1 MRRLSTIAEV
11 RAERGAYSSLGLVP
25 TMGSLHEG
33 HLSLVRR
40 ARAECGAVLV
50 SIFVNPSQFGP
61 GEDLDAYPRDL
72 AGDLERLEGAGAD
85 IVFTPAAAEIY
96 PAGFDTRIEVGAVAR
111 PLEGAARPGHFEGV
125 ATVVAK
131 LLNIAQPTHA
141 YFGQKD
147 AQQAAVIRRM
157 ARDLDLPCEI
167 VVAPTV
173 REKDGVAMSSRNA
186 YLAPAERELA
196 QALFVALTAARVRF
210 YEGETDARALR
221 QAALDVL
228 ALVPE
233 IKVDYVSIADPETM
247 AELDVAKRGAVVSLA
262 VRIGKARLIDNLVL
276 EVGPFFPSAADR

>member
-1 MRRLSTIAEV
+1 VRRLNTITEV
-11 RAERGAYSSLGLVP
+11 RAARGGYSSLGLVP
-25 TMGSLHEG
+25 TMGFLHEG

-40 ARAECGAVLV
+40 AKAECGAAMV

-61 GEDLDAYPRDL
+61 GEDLEAYPRDL
-72 AGDLERLEGAGAD
+72 SGDLERLESVGAD
-85 IVFTPAAAEIY
+85 LAFTPAATEIY
-96 PAGFDTRIEVGAVAR
+96 PAGFDTRIEVGAVTR

-147 AQQAAVIRRM
+147 AQQAAVIRQM
-157 ARDLDLPCEI
+157 ARDLDFPCQI

-210 YEGETDARALR
+210 YEGETDAGALR

-228 ALVPE
+228 ALIPE
-233 IKVDYVSIADPETM
+233 IKVDYVSLADPETM
-247 AELDVAKRGAVVSLA
+247 AELDVARRGAVVSLA

-276 EVGPFFPSAADR
+276 E